1 MRWLFE
7 WQFPLQIFSI
17 YKERQNYISYL
28 KARVLGVINMI
39 DVLLDEQYKLTDNE
53 ITETEYFLE
62 LFDDEFYIYDNLY
75 NIVYT
80 GNGINNIGLIKYK
93 MSKCQVRYYKE

>member
-1 MRWLFE
+1 
-7 WQFPLQIFSI
+7 
-17 YKERQNYISYL
+17 
-28 KARVLGVINMI
+28 MI

-62 LFDDEFYIYDNLY
+62 IFDDEFYIYDNLY

-80 GNGINNIGLIKYK
+80 GNGINNNGLKNNQIVKIK
-93 MSKCQVRYYKE
+93 